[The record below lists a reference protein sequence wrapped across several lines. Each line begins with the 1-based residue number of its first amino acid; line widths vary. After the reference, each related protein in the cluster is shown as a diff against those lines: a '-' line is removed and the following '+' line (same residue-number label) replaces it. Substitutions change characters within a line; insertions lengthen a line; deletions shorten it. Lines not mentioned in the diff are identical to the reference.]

1 MTALKTI
8 LYFSIFHYPVT
19 REEIYMYSNESN
31 TNDIDNEINDLLN
44 KGIIYKFENFYLKT
58 NSPELIHRRLAGNK
72 MSKEIMPKAL
82 KVSKFIGKF
91 PFVENVSL
99 SGALSK
105 GYYDSDGDIDFF
117 IITKPKRLWIA
128 RTLLILY
135 KKIFLLN
142 SKKYFCVN
150 YFISSESL
158 KISEQN
164 RFTATELITL
174 IPVYGKE
181 IFESFIRENIWTK
194 NFFPNFIPVELSD
207 IKNIRKPWL
216 SKTIEVL
223 CNTFFGSILDD
234 LLRKITLKKWNSK
247 FKHLD
252 KEDFDIALKSTK
264 NVSKHHPQNFQKK
277 VIDALN
283 EKYTEIHHKHKI
295 ALKEEHA

>member
-1 MTALKTI
+1 
-8 LYFSIFHYPVT
+8 
-19 REEIYMYSNESN
+19 MYSNESN

-44 KGIIYKFENFYLKT
+44 KGIIYKIENFYLKT
-58 NSPELIHRRLAGNK
+58 NSPEQIHRRLTGNK

-105 GYYDSDGDIDFF
+105 GYYDDDGDIDFF
-117 IITKPKRLWIA
+117 IITKPNRLWIA

-142 SKKYFCVN
+142 SKKYFCLN
-150 YFISSESL
+150 YFISSDHL

-164 RFTATELITL
+164 RFTATELVTL
-174 IPVYGKE
+174 IPVNGKE
-181 IFESFIRENIWTK
+181 IFESFIQENIWTK
-194 NFFPNFIPVELSD
+194 NFFPNFTPVELSKVKD
-207 IKNIRKPWL
+207 IRKPWL

-234 LLRKITLKKWNSK
+234 SLRKITLIKWKSK
-247 FKHLD
+247 FKDLD

-264 NVSKHHPQNFQKK
+264 NVSKHHPQNFQKN
-277 VIDALN
+277 VIDTLN
-283 EKYTEIHHKHKI
+283 EKYTKIYHKHKI
-295 ALKEEHA
+295 ALEAEHA